1 MLRDY
6 VVLAA
11 SGGWVNGQR
20 LAIGATVQLTDA
32 QAEYE
37 VDLGNVRLVGDAAPV
52 VPAILQPGDK
62 LSVLR
67 GAAEHPVTAAEMES
81 YLLGTAARPRRDRRR
96 GRQRRRWRWRKR
108 RPRDP
113 ARRRRDPL
121 RLIARTRR
129 RCGHARLT
137 ARAPRPSRVTLP
149 RETST

>member
-6 VVLAA
+6 LVLAA

-32 QAEYE
+32 EAEYE

-67 GAAEHPVTAAEMES
+67 GLAEHPVTAAEMEA
-81 YLLGTAARPRRDRRR
+81 YLLAAGRPVRSAIDAAAAS
-96 GRQRRRWRWRKR
+96 GGGSTG
-108 RPRDP
+108 P
-113 ARRRRDPL
+113 AIPP
-121 RLIARTRR
+121 IVAAIIF
-129 RCGHARLT
+129 G
-137 ARAPRPSRVTLP
+137 
-149 RETST
+149 

>member
-20 LAIGATVQLTDA
+20 VTVGATVQLTDA

-81 YLLGTAARPRRDRRR
+81 YLLGTGRPVRAAIDAAAAS
-96 GRQRRRWRWRKR
+96 GGGGSGGGGSSG
-108 RPRDP
+108 P
-113 ARRRRDPL
+113 AISPVVAA
-121 RLIARTRR
+121 IIF
-129 RCGHARLT
+129 G
-137 ARAPRPSRVTLP
+137 
-149 RETST
+149 